1 MDAHLA
7 ALALEL
13 GATLYTHD
21 RDFYRFS
28 GVKCVDPLMIDNS

>member
-7 ALALEL
+7 ALAIEF

-21 RDFYRFS
+21 RDFNRFS
-28 GVKCVDPLMIDNS
+28 GVNCVDPLL